1 MFQANQQIWDAIL
14 NGVATSQI
22 SDPIKTAR
30 DLLEVHRLLDGKSDL
45 PEQPMKPT
53 SDRQR
58 QEEIARQ
65 KFEQARQKERVLLVK
80 EAQPASPQQASH
92 PKEIKHLSSDAQH
105 REQPIPETDSDSR
118 QAAEEKELYRQECEL
133 RHRVLLLVRLQNE
146 ACIDLQQF
154 LQAVERRRQAR
165 QKQSAKEN

>member
-1 MFQANQQIWDAIL
+1 MFPANQQIWDAIL
-14 NGVATSQI
+14 NRVATGQI
-22 SDPIKTAR
+22 SDPVKIAR
-30 DLLEVHRLLDGKSDL
+30 DLLEVHRLLDGKSDQS
-45 PEQPMKPT
+45 EQPMKPT
-53 SDRQR
+53 SGPQGL
-58 QEEIARQ
+58 EKLVRQ
-65 KFEQARQKERVLLVK
+65 KIEQARRKEKELLTK
-80 EAQPASPQQASH
+80 KAQPASPQQASH
-92 PKEIKHLSSDAQH
+92 PQEIKHLSSDAQH
-105 REQPIPETDSDSR
+105 REQPIPETDPDSR